1 MLELGKLTGIFMD
14 IFIADGVYLSSN
26 SIDLQAMRA
35 QGAGGQ
41 NVNKVSSAIHL
52 RFNIHASSLPFRYKQ
67 GLLKRKDSRITEDGI
82 LVLKAQNHR
91 TQEANKRDAIER
103 LVSLIRAAGVVQL
116 PRKSTRPTRSSVRK
130 RLNSK
135 AKHGIMKQ
143 LRGKIDL
150 E

>member
-52 RFNIHASSLPFRYKQ
+52 RFNIHASNLPFRYKQ

>member
-1 MLELGKLTGIFMD
+1 MTPYYRSKWKFMLQI
-14 IFIADGVYLSSN
+14 SN
-26 SIDLQAMRA
+26 SVSIQDWELQLTAIRA

-52 RFNIHASSLPFRYKQ
+52 KFNIHASNLPYRYKQ
-67 GLLKRKDSRITEDGI
+67 GLLKRKDSRITEEGI
-82 LVLKAQNHR
+82 LVLKAQNQR

-103 LVSLIRAAGVVQL
+103 LVRLIRGAGVVQL
-116 PRKSTRPTRSSVRK
+116 PRKATRPSRSSVRK

-135 AKHGIMKQ
+135 TKHGLQKQ
-143 LRGKIDL
+143 LRGKISV

>member
-1 MLELGKLTGIFMD
+1 MITINNRLSIPEAEIELSAIR
-14 IFIADGVYLSSN
+14 S
-26 SIDLQAMRA
+26 

-52 RFNIHASSLPFRYKQ
+52 KFNIHASNLPYRYKQ
-67 GLLKRKDSRITEDGI
+67 GLLKRKDSRITEEGI
-82 LVLKAQNHR
+82 LVLKAQNQR

-103 LVSLIRAAGVVQL
+103 LVRLIRGAGVVQL
-116 PRKSTRPTRSSVRK
+116 PRKATRPSRSSVRK

-135 AKHGIMKQ
+135 TKHGLQKQ
-143 LRGKIDL
+143 LRGKISV

>member
-1 MLELGKLTGIFMD
+1 MD
-14 IFIADGVYLSSN
+14 IFIDEGVYLDDG
-26 SIDLQAMRA
+26 SIKMFAMRA

-52 RFNIHASSLPFRYKQ
+52 KFHIHASNLPYRYKQ

-82 LVLKAQNHR
+82 IVLKAQSHR

-103 LVSLIRAAGVVQL
+103 LVKLIRSAGIVQL
-116 PRKSTRPTRSSVRK
+116 PRKTTRPSRSAVRK

-135 AKHGIMKQ
+135 TKHGLQKQ
-143 LRGKIDL
+143 LRNKISV